1 MLGILGLVSTS
12 QAPSQPASRRRRS
25 PRGGVAEHAHRDI
38 QGGIPRAAV
47 FGISDGLLT
56 NVSLILGVAG
66 ASPAAGVVR
75 LAGLAGL
82 VAGACSMA
90 AGEYVSMTAQ
100 QELFARELGVER
112 DALLADPTGERAELV
127 NRYIAQ
133 GLRREVA
140 EEVATDIMSNPDIA
154 LRVHTQDELG
164 VAPEATGS
172 PVRAAIASFVSF
184 AIGALIPL
192 LPWLFT
198 SGTAAAI
205 ASIVLG
211 ALTASGIGIALAQF
225 TGRSPV
231 RAAAR
236 QLAIAT
242 VAAAVTY
249 GIGAIVGVRTT

>member
-1 MLGILGLVSTS
+1 MGILGGVSSS
-12 QAPSQPASRRRRS
+12 QAPPRPAPRRARS
-25 PRGGVAEHAHRDI
+25 ASARARSEHAHRDI
-38 QGGIPRAAV
+38 QGGVPRAAV

-66 ASPAAGVVR
+66 ASPGAGVVR

-82 VAGACSMA
+82 VAGAFSMA

-100 QELFARELGVER
+100 RELFARELAVER
-112 DALLADPTGERAELV
+112 DALRNDPAGERAELV
-127 NRYIAQ
+127 SRYVAQ
-133 GLRREVA
+133 GLRREIA
-140 EEVATDIMSNPDIA
+140 EEVATDIMANPDVA
-154 LRVHTQDELG
+154 LRVHTQEELG

-172 PVRAAIASFVSF
+172 PVRVAVASFVSF

-192 LPWLFT
+192 LPWLFA
-198 SGTAAAI
+198 SGTPATI

-211 ALTASGIGIALAQF
+211 ALTASGIGVALAQF
-225 TGRSPV
+225 TDRSPV
-231 RAAAR
+231 RSALRQFGIAA
-236 QLAIAT
+236 